1 MRSELDSILE
11 ANWFLVKC
19 KFSNCNDNKL
29 QKIARLYLT
38 KKIQKTLNKIKYKS
52 IQQNPILQK

>member
-1 MRSELDSILE
+1 MRSDVDSILE

-29 QKIARLYLT
+29 QKMARFYLN
-38 KKIQKTLNKIKYKS
+38 KRIQKTLNKIKSKS
-52 IQQNPILQK
+52 IQQNQIHQN

>member
-19 KFSNCNDNKL
+19 KFSNCNDTKL
-29 QKIARLYLT
+29 QKMARFYLT
-38 KKIQKTLNKIKYKS
+38 KKIQKTLNKINS
-52 IQQNPILQK
+52 SSTQQKQIHQ